1 MILSGYWLLSKFDFW
16 RLKDWQFSKFENVCM
31 RNRYFLLIVGVFL
44 FCNAGAQLKVSDTIA
59 LKTTVAKE
67 IVPFTNSLSDYKSF
81 DKTEVII
88 NGFLRKWGLAGATVA
103 VVRHDQ
109 LVYAK
114 GFGFADK
121 EKNILAGPANTF
133 RVASVSKLVTAIA
146 IMKLVED
153 GKLNVDDKV
162 FGTGGIL
169 DIPVYKDFSDK
180 RFNNITVRHLLIH
193 EGGWHSKY
201 GDQMFMPHYIA
212 RYMNAKL
219 PISDET
225 IIRFALKKGLH
236 FTPGSAISYSN
247 LGYCILGKV
256 IETLSGMPYEQYVST
271 AVLNPLGIYGM
282 HITSNKFA
290 QKPEREVKYY
300 DAPGSKTRLSV
311 YNSSSYAPK
320 TYEGTD
326 FETLGAAGGWSASAS
341 DLMRLLA
348 AVDGRSPV
356 EDLLTCSSIDSMT
369 FLPNPDKFGF
379 GWVHCDSLGNW
390 WRTGTLSGTS
400 AFMMHRADGVSFA
413 FVTNTSTW
421 RGSKFAYDIK
431 EMMLQALETVEWWPT
446 RDLFPYWEA
455 SELELKKVGMK

>member
-1 MILSGYWLLSKFDFW
+1 MV
-16 RLKDWQFSKFENVCM
+16 WQASAQI
-31 RNRYFLLIVGVFL
+31 RNI
-44 FCNAGAQLKVSDTIA
+44 DTAASSHPEFINP
-59 LKTTVAKE
+59 VA
-67 IVPFTNSLSDYKSF
+67 FTNALSDYKSF
-81 DKTEVII
+81 DKAEAII

-114 GFGFADK
+114 GFGYADK
-121 EKNILAGPANTF
+121 EKNVKAGPANTF

-146 IMKLVED
+146 IMKLVEE

-162 FGTGGIL
+162 FGTGAIL
-169 DIPVYKDFSDK
+169 DIPAYKDFTDK
-180 RFNNITVRHLLIH
+180 RYKDITVRHLLIH

-219 PISDET
+219 PISEET

-236 FTPGSAISYSN
+236 FAPGTAISYSN

-256 IETLSGMPYEQYVST
+256 IEQLSGMPYEQYVST
-271 AVLNPLGIYGM
+271 AVLEPLGIYSM

-290 QKPEREVKYY
+290 QKKVREVKHY
-300 DAPGSKTRLSV
+300 DAPGSKTRLSI
-311 YNSSSYAPK
+311 YNSTTYAPK

-348 AVDGRSPV
+348 AVDGRSAV
-356 EDLLTCSSIDSMT
+356 EDVLTCSSIDTMT

-379 GWVHCDSLGNW
+379 GWVHCDTLGNW

-400 AFMMHRADGVSFA
+400 AFMMHRADGISFA

-431 EMMLQALETVEWWPT
+431 EMMLQALDTVDWWPSI
-446 RDLFPYWEA
+446 DLFPYWEA
-455 SELELKKVGMK
+455 SELELKKKEGK